1 MTENIKPWMTIPLL
15 NIEVDNISL
24 IDLLTHLKQG
34 IVFTPNVNHLIKLQ
48 QDLEFW
54 QIYNSADYRLC
65 DSQIL
70 LYASHFLGNQICEKI
85 SGSDFFPAFYTF
97 HKDNSDV
104 TIFLLGGLEGV
115 PEKAA
120 AVINLKVGRSMV
132 VETYCPPF
140 GFENDE
146 QECQLIVDKIV
157 QSGASVLAVGVGAPK
172 QEKWIW
178 RFKHKLP
185 TVKIILAIGATINFE
200 AGIVNRAPKWL
211 SNSGLE
217 WLFRLTLEPNRLWR
231 RYMFD
236 MFPFLWLLLRQK
248 IGLYTNP
255 WTVEH
260 DSIGVDEV
268 SSSDNLV

>member
-54 QIYNSADYRLC
+54 QIYNSADYKLC

-255 WTVEH
+255 WTVDR

>member
-1 MTENIKPWMTIPLL
+1 MSQNLKPWTAIPLL

-54 QIYNSADYRLC
+54 RIYKSADYRLC

-70 LYASHFLGNQICEKI
+70 LYASRLLGNQICERI

-120 AVINLKVGRSMV
+120 AAINSKSERRMV
-132 VETYCPPF
+132 VGTYSPPF

-178 RFKHKLP
+178 KFKHKLP
-185 TVKIILAIGATINFE
+185 KVKIILAIGATINFE
-200 AGIVNRAPKWL
+200 AGIVDRAPKWL

-217 WLFRLTLEPNRLWR
+217 WLFRLMIEPKRLWK
-231 RYMFD
+231 RYVFD
-236 MFPFLWLLLRQK
+236 MFPLVWLLLRQK
-248 IGLYTNP
+248 VGLYSNP
-255 WTVEH
+255 WTVTH
-260 DSIGVDEV
+260 DSVEVDEV
-268 SSSDNLV
+268 SSL